1 MLGVG
6 IYEAKNYI
14 AYFYLQKVVI
24 KTRLQTFRI
33 IPATRWDQKE
43 LDKLKLDILHGQI
56 KTLSELPSNRFFIW
70 ESSSQE
76 S

>member
-24 KTRLQTFRI
+24 KTRLQTIRI
-33 IPATRWDQKE
+33 IPATRWNQKD
-43 LDKLKLDILHGQI
+43 LDELKLAILHGQI
-56 KTLSELPSNRFFIW
+56 KTLSELPSGEWFIW
-70 ESSSQE
+70 EASVKE
-76 S
+76 T